1 MNINKNVDGTDLT
14 INKKALENYRR
25 KKDLVEKLANR
36 SLRSNLLTHENILQV
51 LKDHTRKPKF

>member
-1 MNINKNVDGTDLT
+1 MNINKNVEGTDLT

-36 SLRSNLLTHENILQV
+36 SLRSNLSTHENILQV